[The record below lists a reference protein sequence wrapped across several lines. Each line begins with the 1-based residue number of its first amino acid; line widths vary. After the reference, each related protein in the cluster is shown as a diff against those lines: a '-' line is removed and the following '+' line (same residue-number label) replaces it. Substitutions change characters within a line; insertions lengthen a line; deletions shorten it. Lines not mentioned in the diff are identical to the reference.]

1 MPLEGLDAYD
11 SDSGSSSQSR
21 NSMTVPKSPQHVSD
35 SNATEADSIDEQ
47 SDGGLSDD
55 SDQHTPAQKS
65 KRRSS
70 PASSL
75 ALDDDIGPYGSDSI
89 LSERDDLFVP
99 KRRCKRGFKR
109 PRIQWELVSSWNKDH
124 VAADDYQGEI
134 ARIMA
139 KSMHDAKLEVTPRY
153 NSRAISD
160 FRFKT
165 VRALLFE
172 LTSLLLSMW

>member
-11 SDSGSSSQSR
+11 SDSGASSQSR
-21 NSMTVPKSPQHVSD
+21 NSMTVPKSPSHVSD

-75 ALDDDIGPYGSDSI
+75 ALDDVIGPYGSDSI
-89 LSERDDLFVP
+89 LSERDDIFVP
-99 KRRCKRGFKR
+99 KRYKRGFKR
-109 PRIQWELVSSWNKDH
+109 PRIQWELVSSSSMME
-124 VAADDYQGEI
+124 QGSCCG
-134 ARIMA
+134 R
-139 KSMHDAKLEVTPRY
+139 
-153 NSRAISD
+153 
-160 FRFKT
+160 
-165 VRALLFE
+165 
-172 LTSLLLSMW
+172 